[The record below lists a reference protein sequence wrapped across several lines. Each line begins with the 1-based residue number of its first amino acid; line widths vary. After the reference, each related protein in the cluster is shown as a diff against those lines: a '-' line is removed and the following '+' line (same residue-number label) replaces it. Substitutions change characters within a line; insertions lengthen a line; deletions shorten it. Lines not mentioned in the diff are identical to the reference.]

1 MIEDVENNAD
11 EEYVPEAED
20 DEERNEEA
28 EEQKDEIVVEK
39 QIISRTPKRNVQ
51 KKTVITAKNETKKVT
66 GSVELLCNDFVKLS
80 NSLKSSIKK
89 KAVFKKV
96 IYTVLKDK
104 CADHHLQ
111 KSTVDKM
118 IELLKSDQD
127 TQEIHF
133 KLEKNT
139 LFKDYFNY
147 AFTQNQQKVIDDL
160 ANMEVTNENIEQQ
173 LVFATYYAK
182 NAKLMLKYALA
193 STDRSKES
201 VKDVVDA
208 LNHLTYT
215 DAGYVSPLSWYETVF
230 VQPRD
235 ALCGTLSLVAIAS
248 IALKWGDNTYL
259 IIGSMTL
266 LASIGGW
273 FAPNEVSTRKF
284 MIIIVVL
291 SSFVAFYLLYRNMA
305 IIVTVIFAGVLV
317 FGIGIL
323 ALVSENSEVVS
334 NLFRN

>member
-28 EEQKDEIVVEK
+28 EEQKEEIVVEK
-39 QIISRTPKRNVQ
+39 QIISRTPKRSVQ
-51 KKTVITAKNETKKVT
+51 KKAVPARNEIKKIA

-80 NSLKSSIKK
+80 NSLKSSIKT

-284 MIIIVVL
+284 MIITVVL
-291 SSFVAFYLLYRNMA
+291 SSFVAFYLLYPSIA
-305 IIVTVIFAGVLV
+305 IVVAVVFSVVLV
-317 FGIGIL
+317 FGIGIF
-323 ALVSENSEVVS
+323 ALVSGNIDVVS